1 MIVANLRVW
10 LVCGWFGLCVCVQ
23 GGGVDG
29 GDGGEGEGR
38 GILSGILVSKR
49 SVLS

>member
-1 MIVANLRVW
+1 MIVANLWVW
-10 LVCGWFGLCVCVQ
+10 LVCGWFGLCVFAQ
-23 GGGVDG
+23 GGGGDG

-38 GILSGILVSKR
+38 GILSGILASKR